1 MYSLSMIIL
10 PLGSFFLTKF
20 VVSEVFGV
28 DSANLYAV
36 VVSVIAVH
44 CILIAFVYKAY
55 KEDKAVSEK
64 SAEKVD

>member
-20 VVSEVFGV
+20 LVNHLFNV
-28 DSANLYAV
+28 DANLYAV

-44 CILIAFVYKAY
+44 CILVAFVYKAY
-55 KEDKAVSEK
+55 KEDKAVSERK

>member
-1 MYSLSMIIL
+1 M
-10 PLGSFFLTKF
+10 
-20 VVSEVFGV
+20 FGV
-28 DSANLYAV
+28 DANLYAV

-44 CILIAFVYKAY
+44 CILLAFVFKAY

>member
-20 VVSEVFGV
+20 LVSRMFGV
-28 DSANLYAV
+28 DANLYAV

-44 CILIAFVYKAY
+44 CILLAFVYKAY

>member
-20 VVSEVFGV
+20 LVSQMFGV
-28 DSANLYAV
+28 DANLYAV

-44 CILIAFVYKAY
+44 CILLAFVYKAY